1 VALLRGE
8 YKMLNKEQIE
18 EWISNAILEDVIESN
33 NGIDTTRLAS
43 YIDLMYNVDA
53 VLLGLEIETLID
65 EEEEAYVGEYESEA
79 DFAEQ
84 MSHELGIIMS
94 DDVVTWL
101 EIDWDGTYDKTFQW
115 DYNNDGKYYWRNV

>member
-1 VALLRGE
+1 MKGE
-8 YKMLNKEQIE
+8 YKMLNIEQIE

-33 NGIDTTRLAS
+33 NSIDTTRLAA

-53 VLLGLEIETLID
+53 VLLGLEIDNLIR

-101 EIDWDGTYDKTFQW
+101 EIDWGGTYDKTFQW

>member
-1 VALLRGE
+1 VASLRGE

-65 EEEEAYVGEYESEA
+65 EEQEVYVGEYESEA
-79 DFAEQ
+79 SFAEI
-84 MSHELGIIMS
+84 MSHDLGIITS
-94 DDVVTWL
+94 DDIVTWL

>member
-1 VALLRGE
+1 MKGE
-8 YKMLNKEQIE
+8 YKMLNIEQIE

-33 NGIDTTRLAS
+33 NGIHTTRLAA
-43 YIDLMYNVDA
+43 YIHLMYNVDA
-53 VLLGLEIETLID
+53 VLLGLEIDNLIH
-65 EEEEAYVGEYESEA
+65 EEQEVYVGEYESEA

-101 EIDWDGTYDKTFQW
+101 EIDWDGTYNKTFQW

>member
-1 VALLRGE
+1 MKGE
-8 YKMLNKEQIE
+8 YKMLNIEQIE

-33 NGIDTTRLAS
+33 NSIDTTRLAA

-53 VLLGLEIETLID
+53 VLLGLEIDNLIR

-101 EIDWDGTYDKTFQW
+101 EIDWDGTYNKTFQW

>member
-1 VALLRGE
+1 MKGE
-8 YKMLNKEQIE
+8 YKMLNIEQIE

-33 NGIDTTRLAS
+33 NSIDTTRLAA
-43 YIDLMYNVDA
+43 YIDLVYNVDA
-53 VLLGLEIETLID
+53 VLLGLEIDNLIR

-101 EIDWDGTYDKTFQW
+101 EIDWDGTYNKTFQW

>member
-1 VALLRGE
+1 
-8 YKMLNKEQIE
+8 MLNKEQIE

-33 NGIDTTRLAS
+33 NGIDTTRLAA

-65 EEEEAYVGEYESEA
+65 EEQEVYVGEYESEA
-79 DFAEQ
+79 SFAEV
-84 MSHELGIIMS
+84 MSHDLGIITS
-94 DDVVTWL
+94 DDIVTWL